1 MTNRRSCGII
11 EFDRDVLQKIGP
23 DLFESLSEEWGGNF
37 PIFDLSAGIA
47 TQFAFGE
54 TDLARTRRKA
64 GYLFEKKNPE
74 EGLIQKKIKGY
85 ATYNKIPVQQPSL
98 EEWEL
103 LKRVAELLYTRN
115 DRSTL
120 S

>member
-1 MTNRRSCGII
+1 MSIGKKPTI
-11 EFDRDVLQKIGP
+11 EFDRDVLQQIGP
-23 DLFESLSEEWGGNF
+23 DSFESLSEWGRNF

-47 TQFAFGE
+47 TQVAFGE
-54 TDLARTRRKA
+54 TDLARTMGKA

-74 EGLIQKKIKGY
+74 EGLNLKKIKRY
-85 ATYNKIPVQQPSL
+85 ATYDKILVQQHPL
-98 EEWEL
+98 EKEWGL
-103 LKRVAELLYTRN
+103 LRRVAKLLYTRN